1 MNISAF
7 PHGRFEGSYLG
18 DRARLAPTARLECK
32 VCWHVYDPAEGCD
45 TWQVPPGTAFND
57 LPDEWRCPVC
67 DGARDQFMV
76 LDGGAIGT
84 AAVVDAPSP
93 EDAALV
99 ETLRTLPGRL
109 ETVFQE
115 IHASRMKG
123 VPFVNGALSVKAVGF
138 RILEGRVVGV
148 LVTPWF
154 MNIIVLPGPG
164 EDWTGRPTGTRTLM
178 DFPSGTYEFL
188 SAERPET
195 GPYRACSLFSPMFD
209 FSSMLQAVE
218 TADAII
224 PALLDPANREEG
236 SRAGEIRRRAEDAAA
251 RQEEDE
257 AAQRAALEAAEAPAR
272 ETPSALSRRALIFG
286 PGLASQDAAK
296 DAAKDAGGQEATAQ
310 EATAQEAGRE
320 TSERQ
325 PGGHPAAE
333 HPVAARHASTD
344 PMAAGAAARTGATGD
359 RMVSADDAL
368 ADAGTAQP

>member
-57 LPDEWRCPVC
+57 LPDDWRCPVC

-76 LDGGAIGT
+76 LDGGAAGAT
-84 AAVVDAPSP
+84 AVVDAPSP
-93 EDAALV
+93 EDAALD

-109 ETVFQE
+109 EAVFQE
-115 IHASRMKG
+115 INASRMKG

-138 RILEGRVVGV
+138 RILEGRLVGV

-154 MNIIVLPGPG
+154 MNIIALPKPG
-164 EDWTGRPTGTRTLM
+164 EDWTGLPTGTRALM

-218 TADAII
+218 TAEAII

-251 RQEEDE
+251 RQAEEE
-257 AAQRAALEAAEAPAR
+257 AAQRAALEAAADAPAR

-286 PGLASQDAAK
+286 PGLASQDVAK
-296 DAAKDAGGQEATAQ
+296 DAAGQ

-333 HPVAARHASTD
+333 HPVAAGQAAAD
-344 PMAAGAAARTGATGD
+344 PMAAGGPARTGATSD

-368 ADAGTAQP
+368 ADAGTARP

>member
-76 LDGGAIGT
+76 LDGGAAGAT
-84 AAVVDAPSP
+84 AVVDAPSP
-93 EDAALV
+93 EDAALD

-109 ETVFQE
+109 EAVFQE
-115 IHASRMKG
+115 INASRMKG

-154 MNIIVLPGPG
+154 MNIIALPKPG
-164 EDWTGRPTGTRTLM
+164 ENWTGLPTGTRALM

-218 TADAII
+218 TAEAII

-251 RQEEDE
+251 RQAEEE
-257 AAQRAALEAAEAPAR
+257 AAQQRAALAAAADAPGR

-286 PGLASQDAAK
+286 PGLASQDASGQG
-296 DAAKDAGGQEATAQ
+296 AAAPDATAQ
-310 EATAQEAGRE
+310 AAGSG
-320 TSERQ
+320 TSGSRQ
-325 PGGHPAAE
+325 SGEPTTGRPVTTPHAAAE
-333 HPVAARHASTD
+333 PTAVSGTARNGVT
-344 PMAAGAAARTGATGD
+344 ATQ
-359 RMVSADDAL
+359 RMSSDNTT
-368 ADAGTAQP
+368 ADAGTSRP